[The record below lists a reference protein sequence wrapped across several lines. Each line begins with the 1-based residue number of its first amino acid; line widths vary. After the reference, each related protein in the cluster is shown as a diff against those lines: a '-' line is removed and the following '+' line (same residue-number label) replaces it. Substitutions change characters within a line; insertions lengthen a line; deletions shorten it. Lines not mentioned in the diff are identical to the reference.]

1 MEYSADVEDTGVGLE
16 KKLQIDVISSIV
28 LGVNLQLLRLLLQ
41 LR

>member
-1 MEYSADVEDTGVGLE
+1 MEYSADVEDTGVGLA
-16 KKLQIDVISSIV
+16 KKLQIDVISSLV